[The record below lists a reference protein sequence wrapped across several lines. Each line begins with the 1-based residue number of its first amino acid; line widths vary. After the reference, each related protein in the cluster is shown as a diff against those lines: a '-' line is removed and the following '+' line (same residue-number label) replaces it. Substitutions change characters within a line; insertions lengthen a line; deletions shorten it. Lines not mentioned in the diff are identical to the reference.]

1 MFKTMLKKIRHLW
14 HIVRRVSGDDAY
26 EQYLKHYAEF
36 HQCSVDAPPILSRK
50 EFFKLWQDSQWKG
63 VKRCC

>member
-1 MFKTMLKKIRHLW
+1 MHHGLKKLW
-14 HIVRRVSGDDAY
+14 QVLRRVSGDDAY

-36 HQCSVDAPPILSRK
+36 HAGAVDAPALLDRKAFFILQQERQ
-50 EFFKLWQDSQWKG
+50 WQG